1 MHVLEAY
8 QVRCVHV
15 PCHEVVLIKV
25 IQVGRLVVLGVYLV
39 HKVLELD
46 VACIRDKEVRTVYVL
61 HLGQQIVLLLIAV
74 HLRGVV
80 LVVFRLVHDVLI
92 TIARLALQRS

>member
-1 MHVLEAY
+1 MHVLKAD

-15 PCHEVVLIKV
+15 PSHEVVLIEV
-25 IQVGRLVVLGVYLV
+25 VHVGRLVVLGVYLV

-46 VACIRDKEVRTVYVL
+46 VACLREEVRAVEVL

-80 LVVFRLVHDVLI
+80 LVIFRLVHDVLI
-92 TIARLALQRS
+92 TIPRLAHQRS

>member
-1 MHVLEAY
+1 MLVLRVLLALETAHLVFRGGLGHLHVLKTN

-39 HKVLELD
+39 HKILELD
-46 VACIRDKEVRTVYVL
+46 VACIREEARTVDVL
-61 HLGQQIVLLLIAV
+61 HLGQLIVLLLIAV
-74 HLRGVV
+74 H
-80 LVVFRLVHDVLI
+80 
-92 TIARLALQRS
+92 